1 MSNEEF
7 TRRQKRLLRSIYL
20 YDIKVANI
28 NDFWQ
33 PDQIEKWRIER
44 YVYIK
49 KLKKLEHDYPEFM
62 L

>member
-1 MSNEEF
+1 MTSGIF
-7 TRRQKRLLRSIYL
+7 KTKQKQILRSITL

-49 KLKKLEHDYPEFM
+49 KLKKLEHDYPEYM

>member
-7 TRRQKRLLRSIYL
+7 TRRQKQLLRSIDL

-49 KLKKLEHDYPEFM
+49 KNKKTGT
-62 L
+62 

>member
-7 TRRQKRLLRSIYL
+7 TRRQKRLLRSIDL

-44 YVYIK
+44 YTYIK
-49 KLKKLEHDYPEFM
+49 KIKQLEHDYPEFM

>member
-1 MSNEEF
+1 MTSEIF
-7 TRRQKRLLRSIYL
+7 KTKQKQLLRSIDL
-20 YDIKVANI
+20 YDIKIANI

-44 YVYIK
+44 YTYIK
-49 KLKKLEHDYPEFM
+49 KLKKLEYNHPEFM